1 MVDKE
6 RELNELKKKYSHL
19 QDIYT
24 IVKNNYCNKISL
36 EISLLNYKKRMN
48 FLKYKIEH

>member
-24 IVKNNYCNKISL
+24 IVIIKIHLISL
-36 EISLLNYKKRMN
+36 ILV
-48 FLKYKIEH
+48 